1 MQEIFEQREA
11 GQAAFKHRIRIGCI
25 WSWLVCGIGFFATFG
40 LLARFIP
47 PHIEAWSAAHVAAFY
62 GSHRTAIRVGLIG
75 ALFFSALLLPFFTV
89 VSREMREIE
98 GPGPLLAPIQFGGA
112 VILVCF
118 FQIICLL
125 WLEASFRPQNSPQLI
140 RAMNDYGW
148 LVWTILIPT
157 YVAQFV
163 CMALAGFMDIRDRP
177 LWPRWAAWLNLWV
190 ATLGAGG
197 VCSVFFK
204 HGPFS
209 WNGLI
214 GWWVPTIAFALG
226 MTVNMALMHRHAV
239 ADRHDLEHVP
249 APPRAGTATA
259 VIGTAS

>member
-1 MQEIFEQREA
+1 MEQRVA
-11 GQAAFKHRIRIGCI
+11 AQAVFKHRIRMACI
-25 WSWLVCGIGFFATFG
+25 WSWLVCGVGFFLTFG

-47 PHIEAWSAAHVAAFY
+47 PHHEAWTPAHVAGLYAA
-62 GSHRTAIRVGLIG
+62 HRTEIRLGLIG

-98 GPGPLLAPIQFGGA
+98 GPHPLLAPIQFGGA

-125 WLEASFRPQNSPQLI
+125 WLEASFRPENDPQLI

-163 CMALAGFMDIRDRP
+163 CMALAGLMDIRDEP
-177 LWPRWAAWLNLWV
+177 LWPWWAAWMNVWV

-214 GWWVPTIAFALG
+214 GWWVPTVAFAVG
-226 MTVNMALMHRHAV
+226 MTVNMALMHKHAR
-239 ADRHDLEHVP
+239 AEAPDPGRSPTARPVP
-249 APPRAGTATA
+249 APASVAGSTA
-259 VIGTAS
+259 